1 MTAHE
6 GRTVAIGI
14 QHHLTNG
21 FHKAGFPICN
31 GMKLDL
37 YLILYT
43 ETVSNTLKSG
53 NLEECVGVNLLDLTV
68 DNNFLNME
76 RKG

>member
-6 GRTVAIGI
+6 GRTVATGI

-21 FHKAGFPICN
+21 FQKAGFPICN
-31 GMKLDL
+31 GVKLNL

-53 NLEECVGVNLLDLTV
+53 NLEECMGVNLLDLTV
-68 DNNFLNME
+68 DNFLNME